1 MTVRNLEH
9 LFRPKSVAVIGASPR
24 RESLGDLVMRNLLA
38 GGFEGPIMPVNP
50 RHRAVAGVLAWPS
63 VRDLPLT
70 PDLAVICTPPAAVPG
85 LVRELGERGTR
96 AAIVV
101 TAGLGDA
108 SGPDGRPLGVH
119 MLEAARPNLVRIL
132 GPNCV
137 GLLVPG
143 IRLNASFAHAAA
155 LPGHLAFVSQSGA
168 LCTAVLDW
176 AKSRGVGF
184 SHFVSLGNSADVD
197 FGDVIDY
204 LAGEANTRAIL
215 LYIEAIK
222 GARKFM
228 SAARA
233 AARTKPVVAI
243 KAGRVA
249 EGARAALSHTGA
261 MAGSDDACDA
271 ALRRAGMLRV
281 FDIDELFDAVETL
294 AYAPPLAGERL
305 VILTNGGGLGVLATD
320 AFVEGGGRLAELGQS
335 TLERLDAVLPRTWSR
350 ANPIDI
356 IGDAPPERFSAA
368 VGALKEAAEAEG
380 IVFTYAP
387 TATADPAEI
396 ARAIAEPLKALR
408 RPVLASLLGGDSMSD
423 ARRVFEAAGL
433 PTYETPEK
441 AVRAFLHLLD
451 YRRNQAALME
461 TPPSIAAELEPD
473 REAARS
479 AIQAALAQG
488 RSALTEPEAKA
499 VLAAYAIPVVET
511 RIAGT
516 PADAARVATDLG
528 FPVAVK
534 LLSPDVTHKS
544 DVGGVVLDVA
554 DAGAAQAAAA
564 AIGERLATLK
574 PGARLDGFA
583 VQSMARRP
591 GAVEV
596 IVGATVDE
604 TFGPIILF
612 GHGGTAVEVLKDRAV
627 ALPPLNMALA
637 ADLVRRTRVARLL
650 AGYRHRPPAKLDAV
664 YLVLVQLSQ
673 LVADLPEVAEIDI
686 NPLLADEHGVI
697 ALDARMRVSAAP
709 SGAASGRLAI
719 RPYPRELEQ
728 KIEVGQRPVVLRPI
742 RPEDEPAHRAF
753 LASVEPED
761 MRYRF
766 FSLRRE
772 FTHEA
777 LAQWTQVD
785 YDREMA
791 FVATAAG
798 ESGAPET
805 LGVVRAICDPD
816 NERAE
821 FAILVRSDLKGRGLG
836 RALMEKMIGYLRGRG
851 TRVLFGHVLA
861 HNRAMIGLARRLG
874 FAARHREADVVEV
887 ELALHGPSTAGAA

>member
-1 MTVRNLEH
+1 MTVRNLEY
-9 LFRPKSVAVIGASPR
+9 LFRPRSVAVIGASPR
-24 RESLGDLVMRNLLA
+24 PESLGGLVMRNLLG
-38 GGFEGPIMPVNP
+38 GGFEGPVLPVNP
-50 RHRAVAGVLAWPS
+50 KRRAVAGVLAFPS
-63 VRDLPLT
+63 VGELPVT
-70 PDLAVICTPPAAVPG
+70 PDLAVICTPPATVPG
-85 LVRELGERGTR
+85 LVRDLGERGTR

-101 TAGLGDA
+101 TAGLGDTP
-108 SGPDGRPLGVH
+108 GPDGRPLNEH

-143 IRLNASFAHAAA
+143 VKLNASFAHAAA

-197 FGDVIDY
+197 FGDVIDF
-204 LAGEANTRAIL
+204 LAGETDTRAIL
-215 LYIEAIK
+215 LYIESIT

-281 FDIDELFDAVETL
+281 FSIDELFDAVETL
-294 AYAPPLAGERL
+294 AHAPSIVGERL

-320 AFVEGGGRLAELGQS
+320 AFVEGGGRLAELGEA
-335 TLERLDAVLPRTWSR
+335 TLQRLDAVLPRTWSR
-350 ANPIDI
+350 GNPVDI
-356 IGDAPPERFSAA
+356 IGDAPPARFSAA
-368 VGALKEAAEAEG
+368 VNALKESPEAEG

-396 ARAIAEPLKALR
+396 ARAVAEPLKGLR
-408 RPVLASLLGGDSMSD
+408 RPVLASLLGGESLNE
-423 ARRVFEAAGL
+423 ARRIFEAAGL

-441 AVRAFLHLLD
+441 AVRAFLHLLEH
-451 YRRNQAALME
+451 RRNQAALME
-461 TPPSIAAELEPD
+461 TPPSIAAEVEPD
-473 REAARS
+473 LETARS
-479 AIQAALAQG
+479 VIGAALEQG
-488 RSALTEPEAKA
+488 RSALTEPEAKTI
-499 VLAAYAIPVVET
+499 LAAYAIPVVET
-511 RIAGT
+511 RIART
-516 PADAARVATDLG
+516 PAEAARVATDLG

-544 DVGGVVLDVA
+544 DVGGVVLDVE
-554 DAGAAQAAAA
+554 DRGAVEVAAA
-564 AIGERLATLK
+564 AIGERLAKLK
-574 PGARLDGFA
+574 PGARVDGFA

-591 GAVEV
+591 GAHEV

-627 ALPPLNMALA
+627 ALPPLNMTLA
-637 ADLVRRTRVARLL
+637 RDLVRRTRVVRLL
-650 AGYRHRPPAKLDAV
+650 SGYRNRPPAKLDAV
-664 YLVLVQLSQ
+664 YLVLVRLSQ
-673 LVADLPEVAEIDI
+673 LVADLPEISEIDI
-686 NPLLADEHGVI
+686 NPLLVDEHGVI
-697 ALDARMRVSAAP
+697 ALDARMRVAAAP
-709 SGAASGRLAI
+709 SGAGAGRLAI

-728 KIEVGQRPVVLRPI
+728 TIEAGQRPVVLRPI

-753 LASVEPED
+753 LASIDPED
-761 MRYRF
+761 IRYRF
-766 FSLRRE
+766 FSFRRE

-777 LAQWTQVD
+777 LAQWTQID

-791 FVATAAG
+791 FIATAPG
-798 ESGAPET
+798 KSGTPET

-836 RALMEKMIGYLRGRG
+836 RALMEKIIGYLSARG
-851 TRVLFGHVLA
+851 TRVLFGQVLA

-874 FAARHREADVVEV
+874 FTVRHRGTDVLEV
-887 ELALHGPSTAGAA
+887 ELPLDRSK